1 MSEREGIIFV
11 IISDKQQTIN
21 EAILKEKS
29 NIIDI
34 LKLKSHVKELEIEDT
49 TEDYFDKVFLSYDQY
64 YDVYSEDP
72 EKFTHEKITKLKK
85 GQIIIAIITKN
96 SAGGWEQ
103 LQIIPAK
110 SGVSSIKYF
119 TKQET
124 IYMPS

>member
-11 IISDKQQTIN
+11 IISDKNQTIN

-29 NIIDI
+29 NIINI
-34 LKLKSHVKELEIEDT
+34 LNFKDHVKDLEIEDSA
-49 TEDYFDKVFLSYDQY
+49 EDYFDKVILSYDQY
-64 YDVYSEDP
+64 YDVYTFDP
-72 EKFTHEKITKLKK
+72 KFTHEKITKLKK

-96 SAGGWEQ
+96 SAGCWEQ

-119 TKQET
+119 TEQET
-124 IYMPS
+124 IFMPS

>member
-1 MSEREGIIFV
+1 MSDREGAIFV

-21 EAILKEKS
+21 EAILKEKT
-29 NIIDI
+29 NIINI
-34 LKLKSHVKELEIEDT
+34 LKLKNHVKDLEIEDSA
-49 TEDYFDKVFLSYDQY
+49 EDYFDKVFLSYEQY
-64 YDVYSEDP
+64 YDVYSYEP
-72 EKFTHEKITKLKK
+72 KFTHENITKLKK

-119 TKQET
+119 TEQET